1 MCWKNVIIQR
11 KKLKRRKI
19 TDSKKLNIIKK
30 QEARGWLSI
39 LTGIKVVILFNLPM
53 EDILF

>member
-1 MCWKNVIIQR
+1 MLPYC
-11 KKLKRRKI
+11 LKRRKI

-39 LTGIKVVILFNLPM
+39 LTGIKVVILFDLPM